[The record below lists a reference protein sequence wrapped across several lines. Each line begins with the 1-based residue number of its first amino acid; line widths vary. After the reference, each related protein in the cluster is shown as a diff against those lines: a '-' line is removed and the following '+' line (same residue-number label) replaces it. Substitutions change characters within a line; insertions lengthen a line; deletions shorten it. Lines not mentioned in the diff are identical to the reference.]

1 MVSDSGAGH
10 PDPHPTINDTIP
22 FTSLSTSCGH
32 NCGWRTLKGTESQV
46 EEAENMWT
54 AVSLSLRAQ
63 VSDAVWYSTFN
74 DVQALGVTEDTLRL
88 AVPSGTVRDKIL
100 SRYYPIVLD
109 AMAEAGAGSRN
120 LVVEIVAPETAV
132 IDVTP
137 TSAARPAET
146 PVAKTSESDTTS
158 VADRAGLNPRY
169 TFETFVRG
177 ASNSFALAAAQRV
190 AETPARSYNPLFIYG
205 GVGLGKTHLMHA
217 IGQSILSRKPDAK
230 VLYLSSERFTNDLI
244 NSIRED
250 KMEEF
255 RNRYRSIDLLLI
267 DDIQFI
273 EKKERTQEEF
283 FHTFNALHEAG
294 KQIVISSDRP
304 PKDMAEL
311 EARLRSRFEWG
322 LVTDISTPDLET
334 RIAILQKKADLDA
347 LKVPDDVLEYIANQ
361 YQNNVRE
368 LEGAFIRVM
377 AYASLTGS
385 AVTVALAQQTLGIHL
400 LKEITLDAIK
410 QLMSEHYR
418 IDMAELIG
426 NGRQRE
432 ISWARQV
439 GMYIARELTSSSLP
453 KVGDAFGGRDHT
465 TVMHAHDKIK
475 KAVAANPEVDREVK
489 ALMQRLR

>member
-1 MVSDSGAGH
+1 MELEEIWRKVLAMLEGRLSR
-10 PDPHPTINDTIP
+10 PTFESLVKPAQPVTLQGNLLVVHTPND
-22 FTSLSTSCGH
+22 FSRDWLS
-32 NCGWRTLKGTESQV
+32 NKY
-46 EEAENMWT
+46 AADIAT
-54 AVSLSLRAQ
+54 AVSEAVGSDVRVTFITDVALAERQAAEEQTASEADTGYEPRVIAASRLS
-63 VSDAVWYSTFN
+63 
-74 DVQALGVTEDTLRL
+74 
-88 AVPSGTVRDKIL
+88 
-100 SRYYPIVLD
+100 
-109 AMAEAGAGSRN
+109 N
-120 LVVEIVAPETAV
+120 LN
-132 IDVTP
+132 
-137 TSAARPAET
+137 
-146 PVAKTSESDTTS
+146 AK
-158 VADRAGLNPRY
+158 Y
-169 TFETFVRG
+169 TFTSFVVGNHSR
-177 ASNSFALAAAQRV
+177 FAHAAAMRV
-190 AETPARSYNPLFIYG
+190 AEAPAQAYNPLFIYG

-347 LKVPDDVLEYIANQ
+347 LQVPDDVLEYIANQ

-400 LKEITLDAIK
+400 VKEITLDAIK
-410 QLMSEHYR
+410 ALMSEHYR

-439 GMYIARELTSSSLP
+439 GMYIAREMTSSSLP

-475 KAVAANPEVDREVK
+475 KAVASNPEVDREIK